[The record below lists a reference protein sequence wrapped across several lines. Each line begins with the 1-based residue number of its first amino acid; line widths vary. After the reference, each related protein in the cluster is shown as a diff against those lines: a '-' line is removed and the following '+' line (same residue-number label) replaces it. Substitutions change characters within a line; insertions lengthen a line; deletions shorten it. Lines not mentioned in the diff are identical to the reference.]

1 MNNREKIQAVF
12 QHGKAFIPFVTAGD
26 PDLSTTKELLWAMAE
41 AGADLIE
48 VGVPFSDPVAEGPV
62 IQQADVRAL
71 AAGTTTDLIFSML
84 EEFRWRSSIP
94 LAIMTYINPIFVYGP
109 ERFMARCAQCG
120 VCAVIV
126 PDLPFEERQELQAAC
141 REHDVV
147 LIHMIA
153 PTSKK
158 RIHQIARE
166 AEGFLYCVS
175 SLGVT
180 GMRDTIA
187 PDVGEMIRLV
197 REVSPIPC
205 AIGFG
210 ISTPAQAFEMAR
222 YGDGVIVGSA
232 IVDMI
237 AQQGR
242 QAAKPVAAYVKQMKE
257 ALSGVNYPKE
267 EKTGGLFD
275 D

>member
-1 MNNREKIQAVF
+1 MNNQETLQNVF
-12 QHGKAFIPFVTAGD
+12 QQGKAFIPFVTAGD
-26 PDLSTTKELLWAMAE
+26 PDLATTKELLWAMAA

-48 VGVPFSDPVAEGPV
+48 VGLPSDPVAEGPV
-62 IQQADVRAL
+62 IQQADARAL
-71 AAGTTTDLIFSML
+71 AAGTTTDLIFTML

-141 REHDVV
+141 RVYQIA
-147 LIHMIA
+147 LIHLIA
-153 PTSKK
+153 PTSKE
-158 RIHQIARE
+158 RIRQIAQA

-180 GMRDTIA
+180 GMRDAITTDI
-187 PDVGEMIRLV
+187 GEMVRLV
-197 REVSPIPC
+197 REVSAVPC

-210 ISTPAQAFEMAR
+210 ISTLAQAQEMAR

-232 IVDMI
+232 IVDI
-237 AQQGR
+237 VARHGR
-242 QAAKPVAAYVKQMKE
+242 RAVEPVAAYVKQMKD
-257 ALSGVNYPKE
+257 AVRNADCQKRRII
-267 EKTGGLFD
+267 GGSFR
-275 D
+275 